1 MDIKSRKFV
10 LFAMIVNKVYNPQ
23 IKFTYLKIVNLEM
36 FTSVCTNVYIL
47 IRYLSDFTFYCNLQ
61 KINNA
66 VRSTHKLHKF
76 KYIN

>member
-47 IRYLSDFTFYCNLQ
+47 IRYLNDFTFYSNLQ

-66 VRSTHKLHKF
+66 VRSIHKLHKF
-76 KYIN
+76 KHIN